1 MGQRIQAC
9 IRIGLTRTTLLWTQQ
24 DILPP
29 PTPPPPDGEAA
40 PADSEPTVRKSVRGW
55 GCMTPRFSGNASNR
69 HGWFLGMGEHV
80 CFTFNSPPRQRFAV
94 RVSTSTWR
102 AQLHLIIFGA
112 HSLQAPPLPQLPEMP
127 DHNASL
133 SSMSW
138 WSSDGTSFHAIVATG
153 VGMSTRTLV
162 SPCDD
167 LPLFALVQRSAVRAR
182 LKPSSD

>member
-1 MGQRIQAC
+1 MFHIQ
-9 IRIGLTRTTLLWTQQ
+9 L
-24 DILPP
+24 
-29 PTPPPPDGEAA
+29 
-40 PADSEPTVRKSVRGW
+40 SSSPTVRRASVDKHMAR
-55 GCMTPRFSGNASNR
+55 TAR
-69 HGWFLGMGEHV
+69 
-80 CFTFNSPPRQRFAV
+80 
-94 RVSTSTWR
+94 
-102 AQLHLIIFGA
+102 LIIFGA